1 MNSQLFLSSG
11 KTAKVAVSISLEMAD
26 LQTSSHFAY

>member
-11 KTAKVAVSISLEMAD
+11 KTAKAVVSISLEMAD
-26 LQTSSHFAY
+26 LQFSSHFAY